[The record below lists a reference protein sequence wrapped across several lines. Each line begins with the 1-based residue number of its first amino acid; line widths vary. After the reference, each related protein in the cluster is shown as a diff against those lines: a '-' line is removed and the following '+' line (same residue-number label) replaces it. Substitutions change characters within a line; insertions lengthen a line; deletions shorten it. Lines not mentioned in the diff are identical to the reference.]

1 MQIPY
6 GWLQFARNAFK
17 RTPKAQI
24 ARRESHFW
32 SWVWFIGGTLYL
44 TLPLLATLAYSLTMK
59 RDTISLEAYSSAFK
73 DPEFV
78 RSFLFSMGLATIT
91 IIASLVLIIPTCY
104 WIRLRLPQARR
115 TVEFITLLPFVIP
128 AIILVFGM
136 IRIYSQP
143 VTIPT
148 TSVTLIQ
155 PLTNSRYGTVI
166 LIVAGYMVLGLPYMY
181 RSIDTGMRTVDVRT
195 LTEAA
200 QSLGAN
206 GLTIMMQV
214 ILPNLRTAILSGA
227 LLTFAIVVGEIVL
240 ASYLGVAAFGPYLFL
255 LGQHRAFE
263 PAALTFATFLLTWV
277 AMGIIQLVAGGQGQT
292 AGAH

>member
-1 MQIPY
+1 MIEK
-6 GWLQFARNAFK
+6 ARVVKKPF
-17 RTPKAQI
+17 P
-24 ARRESHFW
+24 FW
-32 SWVWFIGGTLYL
+32 SWVWFIGGALYFA
-44 TLPLLATLAYSLTMK
+44 LPLIATLDFSLRMERGTLSLQAYK
-59 RDTISLEAYSSAFK
+59 AAFS
-73 DPEFV
+73 DPAFV
-78 RSFLFSMGLATIT
+78 RSFLFSIALATIT
-91 IIASLVLIIPTCY
+91 IIASIILIVPTAY

-128 AIILVFGM
+128 AIILVFGL
-136 IRIYSQP
+136 IRIYSAP
-143 VTIPT
+143 LEIPFT
-148 TSVTLIQ
+148 NIVLIQ
-155 PLTNSRYGTVI
+155 PLTNSPYGTVI

-206 GLTIMMQV
+206 GYTIMVRV
-214 ILPNLRTAILSGA
+214 ILPNLRTALLSGA
-227 LLTFAIVVGEIVL
+227 LLTFAIVVGEVVL

-277 AMGIIQLVAGGQGQT
+277 AMGIIQLVTGGQGQT
-292 AGAH
+292 TGTH